1 MVEKK
6 HLTSLSNHLGLFSFL
21 LIITLFLSAC
31 SSGNSSANFNNNSQ
45 KVTSIGISQISEHP
59 ALDSAREGF
68 IDALKE
74 KGYEEGKN
82 LKLDIQ
88 LAQGDMALTT
98 TIAQNFVSQKKDL
111 ILAISTPSAQSA
123 HNSTKDIPVLFTA
136 VTDPVYAGLLNNL
149 DTSEGNITGTSDLSP
164 IAKQLELGKELVPD
178 AQRVGIVFNTSELN
192 SQLQVDM
199 AKESAKALGIEI
211 IEIPVTNTSEFEP
224 ALNAKI
230 KNIDFIFLP
239 TDNLVASN
247 MPIISKIA
255 MNNNVVIIATE
266 KGMVEGGALACE
278 GLDYY
283 KLGHQTGIM
292 AVEIFEGKNINDIP
306 VSMLEETQLIINETI
321 AKKLGVSIPE
331 EMLDRAVLLKGAE

>member
-6 HLTSLSNHLGLFSFL
+6 HFTSLSNSLGLISFL

-31 SSGNSSANFNNNSQ
+31 SSGNSNNNSQ
-45 KVTSIGISQISEHP
+45 NTVSIGISQIVEHP
-59 ALDSAREGF
+59 ALDSARAGF

-88 LAQGDMALTT
+88 FAQGDIALTT

-111 ILAISTPSAQSA
+111 ILAISTASAQSA
-123 HNSTKDIPVLFTA
+123 HNSTKNIPVLFTA
-136 VTDPVYAGLLNNL
+136 VTDPVYAGLLKNP
-149 DTSEGNITGTSDLSP
+149 DAPEGNVTGTSDLTP
-164 IAKQLELGKELVPD
+164 VAKQLELGKTIFPN
-178 AQRVGIVFNTSELN
+178 AKKVGVLYNTSELN
-192 SQLQVDM
+192 SQLQVDI
-199 AKESAKALGIEI
+199 AKESAKDMDIEI

-230 KNIDFIFLP
+230 KNIDFLFLP
-239 TDNLVASN
+239 SDNLVASN

-255 MNNNVVIIATE
+255 MNNKIGIIGVDE
-266 KGMVEGGALACE
+266 PMIKNGALACE

-283 KLGHQTGIM
+283 KLGHQTGLM
-292 AVEIFEGKNINDIP
+292 AAEILEGKSIKDMP
-306 VSMLEETQLIINETI
+306 VSMLKETQLIINEDV
-321 AKKLGVSIPE
+321 AKKLGLNIPE
-331 EMLDRAVLLKGAE
+331 EMLKKAVLVKGAE